1 MTVDR
6 QLYLIKRGG
15 SKQFDEAVSYCDS
28 FGMSL
33 PVPTDE
39 NFVKSLVKLE
49 HGEIW
54 LGISDE
60 RIESN
65 WTNFYTGEP
74 FSYKMLLDIENGTE
88 TPYWEEGE
96 PNNHKGVE
104 HHAILNING
113 NWSDVQQDSSQN
125 TICIWGSYTS
135 QIITVRQNLFQ
146 HLTDHAKTTA
156 TARIQLMPIR
166 IINLSIKSSK
176 SNVKM
181 IYTNAARR
189 RNGLG

>member
-28 FGMSL
+28 FGMRL

-60 RIESN
+60 KIESN
-65 WTNFYTGEP
+65 WTNVYTGEP

-135 QIITVRQNLFQ
+135 QIRTFR
-146 HLTDHAKTTA
+146 
-156 TARIQLMPIR
+156 
-166 IINLSIKSSK
+166 
-176 SNVKM
+176 
-181 IYTNAARR
+181 
-189 RNGLG
+189 